1 MREII
6 RMRDIIDS
14 LIYEG
19 AGRSFATNT
28 RNGWF
33 KPGAGK
39 MAELIGSQLWKET
52 DSARSAGQRDLR
64 IQRAEVDGF
73 ITKLKQFKVLLFINT
88 HIWSG
93 QPDRGPEI
101 STLKHYDIEQQPRNV
116 YIFNG

>member
-19 AGRSFATNT
+19 VGRSFATNA

-33 KPGAGK
+33 KLGADK

-52 DSARSAGQRDLR
+52 DSARSASQRDLR
-64 IQRAEVDGF
+64 IQRTEIDGF
-73 ITKLKQFKVLLFINT
+73 ITKLKRFKALLFMST
-88 HIWSG
+88 YIWSRQLG
-93 QPDRGPEI
+93 RGPEI
-101 STLKHYDIEQQPRNV
+101 STLKYCDIEQQP
-116 YIFNG
+116 